1 MAPLTSAAAH
11 QGLAE
16 IYGRQGRTDDAVREL
31 RAALASRDDADLRIQ
46 LARLYM
52 SQRRPG
58 EARAE
63 LQAALKLDPTPKLQ
77 EEARQLLQQLEA
89 TNGPGERR

>member
-1 MAPLTSAAAH
+1 
-11 QGLAE
+11 
-16 IYGRQGRTDDAVREL
+16 
-31 RAALASRDDADLRIQ
+31 
-46 LARLYM
+46 M
-52 SQRRPG
+52 SQNRPG

-63 LQAALKLDPTPKLQ
+63 LQAALKLDPAPKLQ